1 MTKQQW
7 KRAYQLSRFAFR
19 DEKQAYIEANE
30 EGLVKAMHFAR
41 KFWIKGNTNWEN
53 DDVVTRFREAY
64 QRKVN
69 LYYITYKSQT
79 SLASR

>member
-1 MTKQQW
+1 MIKKQW

-30 EGLVKAMHFAR
+30 EGLVKDMRFAR

-53 DDVVTRFREAY
+53 GDVITRFRDAY
-64 QRKVN
+64 QRKVRE
-69 LYYITYKSQT
+69 LYAYRQEE
-79 SLASR
+79 A